1 MKRIIYIAALL
12 IAVVS
17 CTNAPADRAE
27 KLRNMILNGTSDYVI
42 VVAHRGDWREVPE
55 NSIAS
60 IEHSIATGVDVV
72 EVDLQMTKDS
82 VLVLMHDETVDR
94 TTTGIGRVADFTL
107 DSLQRL
113 NLKHKG
119 EVVPESFVPTLE
131 QAMLA
136 AKGKVLINL
145 DKADRYFD
153 LVVPVLEKTG
163 TAKQIIMK
171 GARSA
176 ESVLELYG
184 QYLDEIIYM
193 PVVNF
198 NNESADELIKG
209 HMSILKPCAYELV
222 YGSEELED
230 YLVQL
235 KEEIGAHSNRWR
247 QSLCSRDSTRLVWW
261 KYGLTYGRGIYAI
274 NKVFAQEVRDNLQH
288 HTFVGGIPRGVTR
301 SGTPRRQERLYH
313 TALYA
318 NATIGWC
325 SLRWCIPQHHPWLPL
340 RDHHRR

>member
-1 MKRIIYIAALL
+1 MKRIFCIVAFL

-17 CTNAPADRAE
+17 CAETQIDRAE
-27 KLRNMILNGTSDYVI
+27 RLRNMILNGTSDYVI

-136 AKGKVLINL
+136 AKDKVLINL

-153 LVVPVLEKTG
+153 MVVPVLEKTG

-184 QYLDEIIYM
+184 QYLDDIIYM

-198 NNESADELIKG
+198 NNESAEELING

-235 KEEIGAHSNRWR
+235 KEEIGDDALIWYNTLWASICAGHDD
-247 QSLCSRDSTRLVWW
+247 SLALKDPD
-261 KYGLTYGRGIYAI
+261 KAYGYLIDTLGADIIQTDRAEYLLGYLRARGMH
-274 NKVFAQEVRDNLQH
+274 D
-288 HTFVGGIPRGVTR
+288 
-301 SGTPRRQERLYH
+301 
-313 TALYA
+313 
-318 NATIGWC
+318 
-325 SLRWCIPQHHPWLPL
+325 
-340 RDHHRR
+340 

>member
-1 MKRIIYIAALL
+1 MQKSMMLLATTMQSIFFNNDMKRIFCIAAFL

-17 CTNAPADRAE
+17 CVEAPSDRAE
-27 KLRNMILNGTSDYVI
+27 KLRDMILNGTSDYVI

-163 TAKQIIMK
+163 TARQIIMK
-171 GARSA
+171 GGRTA

-184 QYLDEIIYM
+184 QYLDDIIYM

-198 NNESADELIKG
+198 NNDSAEELIKG

-230 YLVQL
+230 YLIQL
-235 KEEIGAHSNRWR
+235 KEEIGDDALIWYNTLWA
-247 QSLCSRDSTRLVWW
+247 SLCAGHDDALALQDPD
-261 KYGLTYGRGIYAI
+261 KAYGYLIDTLGADIIQTDRAEYLLEYLRARGMH
-274 NKVFAQEVRDNLQH
+274 D
-288 HTFVGGIPRGVTR
+288 
-301 SGTPRRQERLYH
+301 
-313 TALYA
+313 
-318 NATIGWC
+318 
-325 SLRWCIPQHHPWLPL
+325 
-340 RDHHRR
+340 